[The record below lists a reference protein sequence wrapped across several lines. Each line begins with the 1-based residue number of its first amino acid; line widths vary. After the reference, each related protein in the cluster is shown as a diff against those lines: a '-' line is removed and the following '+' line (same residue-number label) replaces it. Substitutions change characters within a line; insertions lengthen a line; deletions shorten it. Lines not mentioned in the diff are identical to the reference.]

1 MPPSDWLLAHEAL
14 LPRSGTALD
23 VACGAG
29 RHAVWLAQRGLR
41 VRAVDRDRAAI
52 DTLDREARRSGLP
65 LVAEVVDLEKGAV
78 GLGRDCYDVTVV
90 ISYLHRP
97 LFPSLIA
104 AMRPGGLLFYE
115 TFTRAQ
121 ARRGKPSN
129 PAFLLDDGELLRLT
143 AVLDLLDSREGEF
156 GGRDI
161 ASVVCRKR

>member
-1 MPPSDWLLAHEAL
+1 VPPSDWLLAHEAL
-14 LPRSGTALD
+14 LPETADALD

-29 RHAVWLAQRGLR
+29 RHALWLAQRGLR

-52 DTLDREARRSGLP
+52 DTLNREARQSGLP
-65 LVAEVVDLEKGAV
+65 LVADVMDLEKGAV
-78 GLGRDCYDVTVV
+78 DLGRERYGVTVV
-90 ISYLHRP
+90 FSYLHRP
-97 LFPSLIA
+97 LFPALIA
-104 AMRPGGLLFYE
+104 AMRQGGLLFYE

-129 PAFLLDDGELLRLT
+129 PAFLLEEGELLRLT
-143 AVLDLLDSREGEF
+143 AGLDLIDSREGEF

>member
-1 MPPSDWLLAHEAL
+1 VPPSDWLLAHEAL
-14 LPRSGTALD
+14 LPEIGDALD

-29 RHAVWLAQRGLR
+29 RHAVWLAQRRLH

-52 DTLDREARRSGLP
+52 DTLNREAGRAGLP
-65 LVAEVVDLEKGAV
+65 LVAEVMDLEKDAV
-78 GLGRDCYDVTVV
+78 DLGRDRYDVTVV

-97 LFPSLIA
+97 LFSSLIA
-104 AMRPGGLLFYE
+104 ALRPGGLLFYE

-129 PAFLLDDGELLRLT
+129 PAFLLEDGELLRLT
-143 AVLDLLDSREGEF
+143 AGLDLIDSREGEF